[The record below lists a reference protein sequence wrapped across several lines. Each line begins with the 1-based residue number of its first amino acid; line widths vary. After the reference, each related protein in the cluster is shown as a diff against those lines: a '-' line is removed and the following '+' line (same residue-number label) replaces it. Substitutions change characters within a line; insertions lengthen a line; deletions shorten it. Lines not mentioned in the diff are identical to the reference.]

1 MTERWADTG
10 ARRLTEK
17 LGDAIRRGTTVIADG
32 GMGTELQRAGLEP
45 GGCGDAWNLTHPEE
59 VQLIQRRYADA
70 GAQIILTNTFG
81 TNRFVLSR
89 YDIEDRVA
97 DIARAAAINA
107 RAAAGTRAWVLG
119 DIGPCGGFLE
129 PLGDISEAGLEASWR
144 AAITAMLEEGVDGII
159 FETMTALDEIT
170 LGIRVARELGAPLVV
185 ASMAYDPVRG
195 GGFKT
200 MMGVSPADGA
210 RACLDAGAHVVGAN
224 CGRMEPEEFVQV
236 ALAMRAVTDAPLIL
250 EPNAGQPT
258 LVGDAIVYPRDP
270 ASLAPALVELS
281 RHAAIVGGCCGTTP
295 AHIEAFARSWPSSV
309 PFR

>member
-1 MTERWADTG
+1 MAEQLLEA
-10 ARRLTEK
+10 L
-17 LGDAIRRGTTVIADG
+17 RRGASFIADG
-32 GMGTELQRAGLEP
+32 GMGTELQRSGLEP
-45 GGCGDAWNLTHPEE
+45 GGCGDAWNLTHPEA
-59 VQLIQRRYADA
+59 VQEIQRRYVDA

-89 YDIEDRVA
+89 YDLEARVA

-107 RAAAGTRAWVLG
+107 RAAAGTRAYVLG

-129 PLGDISEAGLEASWR
+129 PLGDIGADELAATWH
-144 AAITAMLEEGVDGII
+144 AAIKAMVDEGVDGVI

-170 LGIRVARELGAPLVV
+170 LGIGVARSLNVPLIV

-200 MMGVSPADGA
+200 MMGVSPAQGA
-210 RACLDAGAHVVGAN
+210 RACVEAGAHVVGAN
-224 CGRMEPEEFVQV
+224 CGRMEPEDFVTV
-236 ALAMRAVTDAPLIL
+236 AREMREATSAPLIVQ
-250 EPNAGQPT
+250 PNAGQPT

-295 AHIEAFARSWPSSV
+295 AHIAAYRAARG
-309 PFR
+309 